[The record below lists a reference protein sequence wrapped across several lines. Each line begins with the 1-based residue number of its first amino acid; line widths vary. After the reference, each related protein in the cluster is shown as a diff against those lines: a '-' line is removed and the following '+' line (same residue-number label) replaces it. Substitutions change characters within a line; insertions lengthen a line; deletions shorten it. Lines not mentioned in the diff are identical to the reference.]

1 MKTREGLVAADKPF
15 RVLNSS
21 VRAIEPEP
29 ESSSSK
35 EISQLPVQFPDGQ
48 SDAPT
53 AEQLPAQL
61 APSPQVASSIVL
73 FKWQQFTITDW
84 LEKVNA
90 FSKKSIVV
98 AFEFPEV

>member
-21 VRAIEPEP
+21 VRAIEPE
-29 ESSSSK
+29 SSSSK
-35 EISQLPVQFPDGQ
+35 EISQSPEQFPEGQ
-48 SDAPT
+48 SDPPT

>member
-21 VRAIEPEP
+21 VRAIEPE
-29 ESSSSK
+29 SSSSK
-35 EISQLPVQFPDGQ
+35 EISQSPEQFPEGQ
-48 SDAPT
+48 SVAPT

>member
-21 VRAIEPEP
+21 VRAIEPE
-29 ESSSSK
+29 SSSSK
-35 EISQLPVQFPDGQ
+35 EISQSPEQFPEGQ

>member
-21 VRAIEPEP
+21 VRAIEPE
-29 ESSSSK
+29 SSSSK
-35 EISQLPVQFPDGQ
+35 EISQSPEQFPEGQ
-48 SDAPT
+48 SEAPT

>member
-21 VRAIEPEP
+21 VRAIEPE
-29 ESSSSK
+29 SSSSK
-35 EISQLPVQFPDGQ
+35 EISQLPEQFPDGQ

>member
-35 EISQLPVQFPDGQ
+35 EISQSPEQFPEGQ
-48 SDAPT
+48 SEAPT